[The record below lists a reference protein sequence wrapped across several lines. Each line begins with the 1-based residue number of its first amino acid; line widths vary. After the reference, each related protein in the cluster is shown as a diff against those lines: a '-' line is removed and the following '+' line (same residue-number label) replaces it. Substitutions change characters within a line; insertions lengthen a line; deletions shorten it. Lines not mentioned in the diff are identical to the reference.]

1 MDTQALFNTI
11 SEFHLPLLF
20 LLNSGIGFPI
30 LVANSP
36 ITLSFT
42 KSSRSILGLLVPERR
57 PNIGDEG
64 IIFADLKK

>member
-1 MDTQALFNTI
+1 MESSQ
-11 SEFHLPLLF
+11 SPEEPLLF

-64 IIFADLKK
+64 IIFAGL